1 MKLSKYLKRLLL
13 YFSIAL
19 VAINCAPRKVDNT
32 ITKNTNTT
40 KQQEQSSTNTSSIS
54 KDDTK
59 TTNDA
64 KATYK
69 LVDSTYIMGST
80 KFNVIYNENV
90 ATLTIEPVD
99 SNKKAEY
106 DVTINGQNFK
116 GSTNAKMTY
125 SSSNKQTV
133 DTSETTNS
141 KQALALAKNK
151 EKELI
156 NRKKSKYQ
164 DYETDIMFLKKEGFS
179 VSRIAQFLED
189 TYNLKNDKSLTA
201 LQSFIKVREQRTNNN
216 DKQVSEKETENLEK
230 LDEINKLGNSKNEM
244 TSTEEDLLTLVNGFK
259 K

>member
-69 LVDSTYIMGST
+69 IVDSTYIIGST

-141 KQALALAKNK
+141 KQSSIKANSIINKSNANINTKINQTNSNSIDNKSLDSSSSFYEKTKN
-151 EKELI
+151 
-156 NRKKSKYQ
+156 
-164 DYETDIMFLKKEGFS
+164 TLKKEPVLMYLAIILAII
-179 VSRIAQFLED
+179 VSIYFARQW
-189 TYNLKNDKSLTA
+189 
-201 LQSFIKVREQRTNNN
+201 
-216 DKQVSEKETENLEK
+216 
-230 LDEINKLGNSKNEM
+230 
-244 TSTEEDLLTLVNGFK
+244 LLPK
-259 K
+259 P

>member
-1 MKLSKYLKRLLL
+1 M
-13 YFSIAL
+13 
-19 VAINCAPRKVDNT
+19 T
-32 ITKNTNTT
+32 I
-40 KQQEQSSTNTSSIS
+40 
-54 KDDTK
+54 
-59 TTNDA
+59 
-64 KATYK
+64 
-69 LVDSTYIMGST
+69 
-80 KFNVIYNENV
+80 
-90 ATLTIEPVD
+90 
-99 SNKKAEY
+99 
-106 DVTINGQNFK
+106 
-116 GSTNAKMTY
+116 
-125 SSSNKQTV
+125 
-133 DTSETTNS
+133 S

-189 TYNLKNDKSLTA
+189 IYNLKNDKSLTA

>member
-13 YFSIAL
+13 YFSITL

-69 LVDSTYIMGST
+69 IVDSTYIIGST

-106 DVTINGQNFK
+106 DVTINSQNFK

-125 SSSNKQTV
+125 SSSNKQTT
-133 DTSETTNS
+133 DKTETANS
-141 KQALALAKNK
+141 KQSSVKSDSIINKSNANINTKINQTNSNSIDNKSLDSSSSFYEKTKN
-151 EKELI
+151 
-156 NRKKSKYQ
+156 
-164 DYETDIMFLKKEGFS
+164 TLKKEPVLMYLAIILAII
-179 VSRIAQFLED
+179 VSIYFAR
-189 TYNLKNDKSLTA
+189 KW
-201 LQSFIKVREQRTNNN
+201 
-216 DKQVSEKETENLEK
+216 
-230 LDEINKLGNSKNEM
+230 
-244 TSTEEDLLTLVNGFK
+244 LLPK
-259 K
+259 P